1 MNSVMN
7 LTSME
12 TYDIKTDQ
20 WTEIEYNVLSV
31 TGATSHV
38 IGEMSY
44 SSSSS
49 SSSLSSMETYDIKTD
64 QWTEIEYN
72 MLSVKNICW
81 NKQSWPLQQ
90 IKNCHVMSSGL
101 WKFPTRIDL
110 AAKSF
115 PVKNHL
121 YPVPSTLGHK
131 WPVPYFTVNF
141 KVINFPTKSNLLITR
156 QPYFPF
162 IPTGDRMYIIG
173 VFFSSF
179 PIFSWP

>member
-72 MLSVKNICW
+72 MLSVKNIC
-81 NKQSWPLQQ
+81 
-90 IKNCHVMSSGL
+90 
-101 WKFPTRIDL
+101 
-110 AAKSF
+110 
-115 PVKNHL
+115 
-121 YPVPSTLGHK
+121 
-131 WPVPYFTVNF
+131 
-141 KVINFPTKSNLLITR
+141 
-156 QPYFPF
+156 
-162 IPTGDRMYIIG
+162 
-173 VFFSSF
+173 
-179 PIFSWP
+179 

>member
-38 IGEMSY
+38 IGEMS
-44 SSSSS
+44 SSS

-72 MLSVKNICW
+72 MLSVKNIC
-81 NKQSWPLQQ
+81 
-90 IKNCHVMSSGL
+90 
-101 WKFPTRIDL
+101 
-110 AAKSF
+110 
-115 PVKNHL
+115 
-121 YPVPSTLGHK
+121 
-131 WPVPYFTVNF
+131 
-141 KVINFPTKSNLLITR
+141 
-156 QPYFPF
+156 
-162 IPTGDRMYIIG
+162 
-173 VFFSSF
+173 
-179 PIFSWP
+179 